1 MGVRIIM
8 AAQDITA
15 WVDEL
20 SLDIESNLGQ
30 DCSGVPLVALTGESR
45 TPRLVFI
52 TVHRCPLVAEFSAFC
67 RTYWLSS
74 FVTCRLGWRQTP

>member
-20 SLDIESNLGQ
+20 SRDIESNLGQ

-52 TVHRCPLVAEFSAFC
+52 AVRWCPLVAEFSAFWHIC
-67 RTYWLSS
+67 SLS
-74 FVTCRLGWRQTP
+74 